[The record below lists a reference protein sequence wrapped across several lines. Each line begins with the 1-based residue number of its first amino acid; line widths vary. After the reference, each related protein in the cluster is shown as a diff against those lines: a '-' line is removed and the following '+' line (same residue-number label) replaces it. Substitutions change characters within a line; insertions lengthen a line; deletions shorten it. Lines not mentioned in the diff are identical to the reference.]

1 MTSTYDQLVADFAN
15 STVPVF
21 FSEFGCNQVTPRTF
35 TEIPTLYGPQMT
47 TWSGGLVYEW
57 TQEDNNFGLVNVNS
71 DGSLTILQDYAN
83 LQGQYNGL
91 DLSRILSA
99 NSTANSLTPPTC
111 GPGVVSGNFTSDFT
125 LPSQPPG
132 VASLISA
139 GAPGAS
145 VGSTVSLS
153 STALAINV
161 TPLSGAVTSTL
172 SINQVSTANVPGGA
186 TGSATATAAGATGS
200 ASATAKKGAAATFA
214 PQGNAAFGV
223 GVAAAAM
230 YLMG

>member
-1 MTSTYDQLVADFAN
+1 
-15 STVPVF
+15 
-21 FSEFGCNQVTPRTF
+21 
-35 TEIPTLYGPQMT
+35 MT

-71 DGSLTILQDYAN
+71 DGSLNILQDYVN

-91 DLSRILSA
+91 DLSLILSA

-111 GPGVVSGNFTSDFT
+111 GPGLISGNFTSDFT
-125 LPSQPPG
+125 LPAQPPG
-132 VASLISA
+132 VSSLISA

-145 VGSTVSLS
+145 VGSTVSVT

-172 SINQVSTANVPGGA
+172 NINQVSSANVPGGA

-200 ASATAKKGAAATFA
+200 ASSTAKKGAAATLA
-214 PQGNAAFGV
+214 PQGNAALGV

-230 YLMG
+230 YLIV

>member
-1 MTSTYDQLVADFAN
+1 
-15 STVPVF
+15 
-21 FSEFGCNQVTPRTF
+21 
-35 TEIPTLYGPQMT
+35 MT

-71 DGSLTILQDYAN
+71 DGSLSILQDYAN
-83 LQGQYNGL
+83 LQGQYNSL

-111 GPGVVSGNFTSDFT
+111 GPSLISGNFTSDFT
-125 LPSQPPG
+125 LPAQPPG
-132 VASLISA
+132 VSSLISA
-139 GAPGAS
+139 GAPGAT
-145 VGSTVSLS
+145 VGSTVSVT

-172 SINQVSTANVPGGA
+172 SIRQVSSANVPGGA
-186 TGSATATAAGATGS
+186 TGSATATAAGGSATGT
-200 ASATAKKGAAATFA
+200 ASSTAKKGAAATLA
-214 PQGNAAFGV
+214 PQGNAAFGA

-230 YLMG
+230 YLMV